1 MSDSTVAGISTG
13 PGGPPLPYRFRDV
26 AVSEWTK
33 ARSVRST
40 WLTLLLTVVVVV
52 GVGAL
57 IAAGVASHYRGM
69 SPADKATF
77 DPTQAS
83 FYSLDFGQLTLSVL
97 AILLVTGEYA
107 SGTIRA
113 SLEAVPRRSWLLGA
127 KVVVFTAI
135 GVIVGETVSFACY
148 LLTQAT
154 LKAQS
159 VPHTNLGQPGVL
171 RAVVGAGLYLTAT
184 GLGALAVATIVR
196 HTAGAISL
204 IVAVYYLLL
213 EVTGALPSSWRY
225 PIEKYSPTGAG
236 ATIYAVRHQA
246 HLFSGWDGFAVLCG
260 YVAAALACAFW
271 AIQQR
276 DA

>member
-1 MSDSTVAGISTG
+1 MSDAALPGISTG
-13 PGGPPLPYRFRDV
+13 AAGTALPYRFRDV
-26 AVSEWTK
+26 AGSEWTK

-57 IAAGVASHYRGM
+57 IAAGVASHYPGM
-69 SPADKATF
+69 RPADKVTF

-97 AILLVTGEYA
+97 AILLVTSEYA
-107 SGTIRA
+107 SGTIQA

-127 KVVVFTAI
+127 KVVVFTAV
-135 GVIVGETVSFACY
+135 GLVVGELASFACY
-148 LLTQAT
+148 LITQAT
-154 LKAQS
+154 LEAHS

-171 RAVVGAGLYLTAT
+171 RAVVGAGLYLTVT
-184 GLGALAVATIVR
+184 GLGALAVAAIVR

-213 EVTGALPSSWRY
+213 EVTGALPSSLRY

-236 ATIYAVRHQA
+236 ATVYAVRPQA
-246 HLFSGWDGFAVLCG
+246 HLFSGWAGFAVLCG
-260 YVAAALACAFW
+260 YVAAALACALW
-271 AIQQR
+271 AMQQR